1 MIKGG
6 QNESSVRSGPHIQF
20 AARFPG
26 TVFGHSKQD
35 GAKPSQCALAVA
47 GRSLWISEDPVSWKC
62 DLTSIVNVISEEG
75 TATRANTI

>member
-6 QNESSVRSGPHIQF
+6 QNESSARAGPDIEF

-26 TVFGHSKQD
+26 TVSGHSK
-35 GAKPSQCALAVA
+35 AACALAVA
-47 GRSLWISEDPVSWKC
+47 GRSLWISGDPVSWKC

-75 TATRANTI
+75 AATRANTI